1 VELVP
6 GRYARNEQS
15 SGFVAAMDTYVYR
28 APVAQLSPLTL
39 GESAPEPATPKV
51 DDATPR

>member
-1 VELVP
+1 
-6 GRYARNEQS
+6 
-15 SGFVAAMDTYVYR
+15 MDTYVYR

-39 GESAPEPATPKV
+39 GECGATPAPKV